1 MGFEEVTDV
10 RIKPRDVSF
19 INIIL
24 TGNIIVEISNHESLI
39 KKGRVLL
46 STSCISNRKV
56 EGILISTL
64 LRLFPLHSALRLEEY
79 AKYYE
84 TYAQIERKV

>member
-10 RIKPRDVSF
+10 GIKTRDVSF

-39 KKGRVLL
+39 KK
-46 STSCISNRKV
+46 
-56 EGILISTL
+56 EG
-64 LRLFPLHSALRLEEY
+64 
-79 AKYYE
+79 YYYQLVASQTVKLKE
-84 TYAQIERKV
+84 D

>member
-10 RIKPRDVSF
+10 GIKTHDVSF

-39 KKGRVLL
+39 KK
-46 STSCISNRKV
+46 
-56 EGILISTL
+56 EG
-64 LRLFPLHSALRLEEY
+64 F
-79 AKYYE
+79 YYQLVASQTGKLKE
-84 TYAQIERKV
+84 D

>member
-10 RIKPRDVSF
+10 RIKSHDVSF

-39 KKGRVLL
+39 KK
-46 STSCISNRKV
+46 
-56 EGILISTL
+56 EG
-64 LRLFPLHSALRLEEY
+64 F
-79 AKYYE
+79 YYQLVASQAGKLKE
-84 TYAQIERKV
+84 D